1 MFQKDLCDH
10 RRQMGRGWGGQREDG
25 PVNDLEHR
33 LPPVEGRSGEEM
45 LICRQEYRL
54 DQATLRLKL
63 AMD

>member
-1 MFQKDLCDH
+1 
-10 RRQMGRGWGGQREDG
+10 MGRGWGGQREDG